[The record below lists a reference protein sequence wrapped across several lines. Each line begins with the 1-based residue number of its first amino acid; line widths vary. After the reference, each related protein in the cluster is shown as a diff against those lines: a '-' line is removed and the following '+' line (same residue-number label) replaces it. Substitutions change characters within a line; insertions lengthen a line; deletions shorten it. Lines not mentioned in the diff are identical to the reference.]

1 MEMIEQDGEIGGVED
16 VGLEV
21 FGGGEEAVKNPV
33 EAESVEADGEA
44 VAGLGEAVLEPG
56 FGGGEVGDVLFEVG
70 FDFGGVEMSGDGFA
84 D

>member
-1 MEMIEQDGEIGGVED
+1 M
-16 VGLEV
+16 EV
-21 FGGGEEAVKNPV
+21 FGGGEDAVENPV

-44 VAGLGEAVLEPG
+44 VAGLGEAGLEPG

-70 FDFGGVEMSGDGFA
+70 FDFGRVEMSGDGFA